1 MVAVVR
7 FLNTNL
13 SSYLLRCMS
22 TAVLRLPG
30 RIALLVLPL
39 LFALGCTKNDSTV
52 ATPPT
57 IPDRVL
63 EDRQFSLLRAA
74 IAYAGVGDALKD
86 GNLTLFAPTD
96 SAFQASG
103 FGNVAAIIAM
113 PKEQVRAMLMYHVLY
128 GVVRSTDPNIR
139 PNATVNV
146 QTANGKLVN
155 IIGPAIG
162 LFDGIHIS
170 NATVTQ
176 PDQVVAN
183 GIIHTVD
190 RVLLP
195 PAGSPLVVLQSNP
208 DLSLFV
214 AALNRVSS
222 SRPDLVKALNGGG
235 TANSPRVVI
244 FAPTNAA
251 FQAAGYND
259 IAAINNANVQTLAR
273 LLAYH
278 FLDGGVAYS
287 WYIKAVSTGP
297 GSTFKTLLGTD
308 LTMFTTNNSFTVK
321 GQKNQTAAVVKQA
334 DISATNGIIHI
345 IDKVLQP

>member
-1 MVAVVR
+1 
-7 FLNTNL
+7 
-13 SSYLLRCMS
+13 MS
-22 TAVLRLPG
+22 TVFSWLPG
-30 RIALLVLPL
+30 RLSVLVLWLLVVLS
-39 LFALGCTKNDSTV
+39 CKKNDDTV
-52 ATPPT
+52 AAPQT
-57 IPDRVL
+57 IPDRIL
-63 EDRQFSLLRAA
+63 EDSQFNFLRAA

-103 FGNVAAIIAM
+103 FGNVAAIAAM
-113 PKEQVRAMLMYHVLY
+113 PKEQVRTMLMYHVLY
-128 GVVRSTDPNIR
+128 GIVRSTDPNIR

-162 LFDGIHIS
+162 LFEGIHIS
-170 NATVTQ
+170 NATVTK

-183 GIIHTVD
+183 GIIHTID

-235 TANSPRVVI
+235 TTNTPTVVI

-251 FQAAGYND
+251 FQAAGYAD
-259 IAAINNANVQTLAR
+259 VAAINNANVQPLAR

-287 WYIKAVSTGP
+287 WYIKATSTGS
-297 GSTFKTLLGTD
+297 GSKWNTVEGTQ
-308 LTMFTTNNSFTVK
+308 LNMFTSNNSFTVK

>member
-1 MVAVVR
+1 
-7 FLNTNL
+7 
-13 SSYLLRCMS
+13 MS
-22 TAVLRLPG
+22 TVFSWVPG
-30 RIALLVLPL
+30 RLLVLVLWL
-39 LFALGCTKNDSTV
+39 LVALSCKKNDDTV
-52 ATPPT
+52 ASPQT
-57 IPDRVL
+57 IPDRIL
-63 EDRQFSLLRAA
+63 EGSQFNVLRAA
-74 IAYAGVGDALKD
+74 IAYAGVSDALKD

-103 FGNVAAIIAM
+103 LGTIATILAM
-113 PKEQVRAMLMYHVLY
+113 PKEQVRAILMYHVIY

-146 QTANGKLVN
+146 QTANGKSVN
-155 IIGPAIG
+155 IIGPAAG
-162 LFDGIHIS
+162 LFDDIHIS
-170 NATVTQ
+170 NATVTK

-183 GIIHTVD
+183 GIIHTID

-195 PAGSPLVVLQSNP
+195 PAGSPLAVLQSNP

-222 SRPDLVKALNGGG
+222 TRPDLVKALNGGG
-235 TANSPRVVI
+235 TTNTSTVVL

-251 FQAAGYND
+251 FQAAGYSD
-259 IAAINNANVQTLAR
+259 VTAINSADVQTLAH

-287 WYIKAVSTGP
+287 WYIKAVSTGS
-297 GSTFKTLLGTD
+297 GSKWATVEGTQ
-308 LTMFTTNNSFTVK
+308 LNMFTSNDSFTVK
-321 GQKNQTAAVVKQA
+321 GQKNATPAGVKQA